1 MKARNALQVRAAV
14 LSHYDEVA
22 MRLGLNPQVM
32 LRKVGLTPRMLAS
45 PSQLFPVESALAL
58 LEITAKESGS
68 DTVGLQMA
76 EALGEIIVH

>member
-1 MKARNALQVRAAV
+1 MSPRNALQIRAAS

-45 PSQLFPVESALAL
+45 PSQQASARHRGPDCQPRRLANRRL
-58 LEITAKESGS
+58 
-68 DTVGLQMA
+68 V
-76 EALGEIIVH
+76 